1 VERIERGFSSLAG
14 CYALLASLAASFLV
28 YAHRAFLA
36 HPHWAS
42 PDGLVGVSSPGQ
54 ALHVHQV
61 TAIIQNSVL
70 YLRERMHTSW
80 LFCGVFA
87 AVWLACL
94 LWMHFGRRGRGLA
107 FNRHEALWIGGISLL
122 IVSAAALYGLGTKGI
137 VPHRIPA
144 LVPVSDAFAVGFILS
159 LPVIIRSRIRR
170 RHEEAIDLEFRRE
183 SGDLSARSLARLGL
197 GDDAAI
203 KPLADTEIVSQPEIK
218 LQNLVPAVQ
227 GPHSDDHPAVAANR
241 LVARLASPVALAPQ
255 EPVVDATPQA
265 VSMMSSGPT
274 TAALLEPV
282 LVMPATVH
290 TLSSSGSAPAIVPEL
305 IEAEIPQP
313 IAEPVPLVSAEPVTS
328 EPVSYQR
335 SERIAELATEPHMV
349 VSAEPIELAPAG
361 TAEVPAPEPV
371 VYMIPESA
379 PVAIPEPVA
388 AIHAAEFIADLD
400 ALQIA
405 EPIAEVMPKPT
416 TVALPEPVAISL
428 EEPAMEPAATH
439 SEAEPVALHTYEP
452 MAMVVEEPVA
462 VAILEPVAFVAEEHA
477 VAPCPEED
485 VMMPWEPVA
494 DSLPLPDA
502 VATLEPIAKSAD
514 PIAVA
519 SMTLPE
525 PETGAQ
531 LEPLPVSAALV
542 EPIAAV
548 AGDPIALLP
557 AVHIAVA
564 MPTESV
570 TVPQPEPLLISVKPT
585 EPIAAVPREPI
596 SVVPPVP
603 VAVMPP
609 KPKPTPQSEPP
620 ASIPAREMG
629 HHSSLETGDEFLHG
643 LSTLNRSWRRIETM
657 QEEMDEWFKQRR
669 RQALLQAAT
678 PPGMRN
684 SSLGNN
690 LVQDLSERMAA
701 IDAQWAEIRN
711 AALGISQAVG
721 DVAPPDRNTE
731 QA

>member
-14 CYALLASLAASFLV
+14 CYALLASLAASFLI

-36 HPHWAS
+36 HPPHWAT
-42 PDGLVGVSSPGQ
+42 PDGLVRISSPGQ
-54 ALHVHQV
+54 ALHARHAF
-61 TAIIQNSVL
+61 AIIQTSAL
-70 YLRERMHTSW
+70 YFRERMHTSW
-80 LFCGVFA
+80 LFCVVFA

-107 FNRHEALWIGGISLL
+107 FNRKEALWMGGISLL
-122 IVSAAALYGLGTKGI
+122 IFSAAALYGFGTKGM
-137 VPHRIPA
+137 VPRRIPA
-144 LVPVSDAFAVGFILS
+144 LVPVSDTFAVGFILA
-159 LPVIIRSRIRR
+159 LPVITWSRIRR
-170 RHEEAIDLEFRRE
+170 RHEEAIESEFRRE

-197 GDDAAI
+197 GDDAPI
-203 KPLADTEIVSQPEIK
+203 KPSAETETVSRPEIK
-218 LQNLVPAVQ
+218 LPNLVPAVQ

-241 LVARLASPVALAPQ
+241 LIARLASPVALAPQ
-255 EPVVDATPQA
+255 EPVVDADPQA
-265 VSMMSSGPT
+265 VSMMSSGST
-274 TAALLEPV
+274 AAALLEPV

-290 TLSSSGSAPAIVPEL
+290 TLSSPRPAPVIVPEPV
-305 IEAEIPQP
+305 EANIAEP
-313 IAEPVPLVSAEPVTS
+313 IAEAVPLVSAEPVIP

-335 SERIAELATEPHMV
+335 FERIAELATEPLMV

-388 AIHAAEFIADLD
+388 AIHAEEFVADLD

-405 EPIAEVMPKPT
+405 ELIPEPT
-416 TVALPEPVAISL
+416 TVALPEPIAMSL
-428 EEPAMEPAATH
+428 EEPAMEPAAKH
-439 SEAEPVALHTYEP
+439 NEAEPVALHTHEL
-452 MAMVVEEPVA
+452 MAMVVEEPFA
-462 VAILEPVAFVAEEHA
+462 VAIPEPAALVAEEHA
-477 VAPCPEED
+477 VTCPEED
-485 VMMPWEPVA
+485 AMRPWEPAA

-502 VATLEPIAKSAD
+502 VASLEPIAMSAD

-519 SMTLPE
+519 SMTLRE
-525 PETGAQ
+525 PETLGQ
-531 LEPLPVSAALV
+531 LEPLHVSV
-542 EPIAAV
+542 KPPEPIAV
-548 AGDPIALLP
+548 
-557 AVHIAVA
+557 
-564 MPTESV
+564 
-570 TVPQPEPLLISVKPT
+570 
-585 EPIAAVPREPI
+585 VPREPI
-596 SVVPPVP
+596 SVVPPAP

-609 KPKPTPQSEPP
+609 KPKPTPQSEPAAP
-620 ASIPAREMG
+620 TPARETG
-629 HHSSLETGDEFLHG
+629 HHSSLETGDEFLYG

-690 LVQDLSERMAA
+690 LVQDLSEKMAA

-711 AALGISQAVG
+711 AALGISRAVG